1 MKTFQLFFVFAIACL
16 MTTTSF
22 ANNSSDFGP
31 TDKLRKEVA
40 LMVSDAK
47 LSENGIAAAD
57 VWINF
62 TLDEENQI
70 IILGVDSESE
80 YLETF
85 VKEKLEKQEIRIN
98 RLVQNQEYNIK
109 ISFASQK

>member
-1 MKTFQLFFVFAIACL
+1 MKAFQLFFAFAIACL
-16 MTTTSF
+16 FTTNSF
-22 ANNSSDFGP
+22 ANISDFGP

-47 LSENGIAAAD
+47 LSENGITTAD

-62 TLDEENQI
+62 TLNEKNQI
-70 IILGVDSESE
+70 VILDVDSESN
-80 YLETF
+80 YLESF
-85 VKEKLEKQEIRIN
+85 VKERLESQEIRIN
-98 RLVQNQEYNIK
+98 SLVQNKEYNIK